1 MVGEVCIEK
10 STLGLEAASVCPS
23 VNTGIAWLRVVLREK
38 KYIFNT
44 GIAWLRVVLRE
55 KKYISEEAKVWN
67 RRENYT
73 FLSSGRTSRRSAA
86 KRVNSHA
93 VAVVAESF
101 AV

>member
-1 MVGEVCIEK
+1 MCIEK
-10 STLGLEAASVCPS
+10 ATLGLEAASVVLS
-23 VNTGIAWLRVVLREK
+23 VCVSV
-38 KYIFNT
+38 NT

-67 RRENYT
+67 RRENYA

-86 KRVNSHA
+86 IKEISHA

>member
-1 MVGEVCIEK
+1 MCVC
-10 STLGLEAASVCPS
+10 LWFCV
-23 VNTGIAWLRVVLREK
+23 WFR
-38 KYIFNT
+38 T

-55 KKYISEEAKVWN
+55 KKYISEEAKVRN

-73 FLSSGRTSRRSAA
+73 FLSRGRTSRRSAA
-86 KRVNSHA
+86 IKEISHA

>member
-10 STLGLEAASVCPS
+10 STLGLNPASLCVCVS
-23 VNTGIAWLRVVLREK
+23 VS
-38 KYIFNT
+38 T

-86 KRVNSHA
+86 IKVISHA

-101 AV
+101 AVWELIF